1 MFKLVERSKPN
12 YAFKSKVLR
21 EHSDLLKRQNQASY
35 VDYCKRILDE
45 DGVLLYGL
53 KNNDIDHISNDD
65 LYVECCFN
73 GLKDEFLECE
83 KMNKAYYERLKR
95 LKTRVR
101 DILTSG
107 PSLFL
112 TLTFNDDALERTS
125 PEFRRIA
132 VQRYL
137 KQYKAKYVGNIDF
150 GKTNHREHYHALI
163 GVDRVDNES
172 WNKYGNIDFERV
184 RIRSECDSL
193 KLSKYINK
201 LSNHAIKETTKR
213 SALIYSR

>member
-1 MFKLVERSKPN
+1 VLKLVERSKPN

-21 EHSDLLKRQNQASY
+21 EHSDLLKRQNKASY
-35 VDYCKRILDE
+35 VDYCKRVLDE
-45 DGVLLYGL
+45 DGILLYGL
-53 KNNDIDHISNDD
+53 KNNDFDHITNDD

-83 KMNKAYYERLKR
+83 KMNNAFYKRLKR
-95 LKTRVR
+95 LKQRVTE
-101 DILTSG
+101 ILTSG

-112 TLTFNDDALERTS
+112 TLTFDDDALDRTT

-163 GVDRVDNES
+163 GVDRVDYEP
-172 WNKYGNIDFERV
+172 WQKYGNINFEKV
-184 RIRSECDSL
+184 RIRDDSDSL

-201 LSNHAIKETTKR
+201 LTNHAIKETTKR